1 MVCVIIVIANELFIV
16 HQKEKRI
23 EYFLH
28 GTNKSG
34 SKKRHSFKMHGRL
47 KVRTTEEERERKKK
61 EQALKVKAYKA
72 ATAKIS
78 VKRQN
83 NEYDDEMLAYTTPI
97 LQRNPDVSTL
107 WNIRREC
114 ILAKLKK
121 IKEEEDMEL
130 EERILNVL
138 ETEISLTEQC
148 LLVNP
153 KSYNIWHH
161 RMWLLEQSP
170 KANWQREVMLCNKYL
185 KMDERNFHTWDY
197 KRYVVEKAQ
206 VPKEEELDFC
216 TEKIKVNFSNY
227 SSWHHR
233 SLLLPALYPYEGD
246 AKPKRPMSEEK
257 LKEELEMVLTAAFT
271 DPYDSSAWF
280 YQRWLLG
287 YSQPELA
294 VCAFRCSK
302 DKTVLSFTKPTTKE
316 DLKVIL
322 RNGEQT
328 QEITDF
334 LTLNKGVSDT
344 IFYSKLNVENPSQY
358 QLLEVSSKALKTITL
373 PLNKYAEDIYYFHPL
388 DASTTYTPD
397 VLEQLKSQLESCE
410 SLLEYEPDSKW
421 CLLTSAL
428 LMRAIDCNEYHDK
441 TMEYLKK
448 LQKVDSLRENYYK
461 DLASKWI
468 LQKALIEWSKTGDN
482 LLKSLDLSQE
492 EQLTCLT
499 DKQYLVVADEI
510 KLSEE
515 LTKRYQQLKSFSNI

>member
-1 MVCVIIVIANELFIV
+1 
-16 HQKEKRI
+16 
-23 EYFLH
+23 
-28 GTNKSG
+28 
-34 SKKRHSFKMHGRL
+34 MHGRL

-72 ATAKIS
+72 ATTKIYS
-78 VKRQN
+78 KRQN
-83 NEYDDEMLAYTTPI
+83 HEYDDEMLAYTTPI

-114 ILAKLKK
+114 ILAKIKQ
-121 IKEEEDMEL
+121 IKEEQTDTVDAEAQ
-130 EERILNVL
+130 EERILRVL
-138 ETEISLTEQC
+138 DTEISLTEQC

-233 SLLLPALYPYEGD
+233 SLLLPALYPYEGN
-246 AKPKRPMSEEK
+246 AKPKRPMSEDK

-294 VCAFRCSK
+294 VCAFRSSK
-302 DKTVLSFTKPTTKE
+302 DKSVLSFTKPTTKQ
-316 DLKVIL
+316 DLKVTLI
-322 RNGEQT
+322 GEGEGNKL
-328 QEITDF
+328 EITDF
-334 LTLNKGVSDT
+334 ETFNNQASDT
-344 IFYSKLNVENPSQY
+344 MFYSHSQIENPLLY
-358 QLLEVSSKALKTITL
+358 QHLELSSSSLKTHIM
-373 PLNKYAEDIYYFHPL
+373 PLKTYKDDIYYFLPL
-388 DASTTYTPD
+388 DASTNYTPD
-397 VLEQLKSQLESCE
+397 VLEQLKTQLESCE

-428 LMRAIDCNEYHDK
+428 LMRSIDSHQYHDK
-441 TMEYLKK
+441 SLEYLKK
-448 LQKVDSLRENYYK
+448 LQKVDQLRENYYK

-468 LQKALIEWSKTGDN
+468 LQKTLWQWSKTEGDM
-482 LLKSLDLSQE
+482 LSTIDLSQE
-492 EQLTCLT
+492 QQLSCLA
-499 DKQYLVVADEI
+499 DKQYLVIADEI
-510 KLSEE
+510 LLSEE
-515 LTKRYQQLKSFSNI
+515 LKQRYGTLKSFKDI

>member
-1 MVCVIIVIANELFIV
+1 
-16 HQKEKRI
+16 
-23 EYFLH
+23 
-28 GTNKSG
+28 
-34 SKKRHSFKMHGRL
+34 MHGRL

-72 ATAKIS
+72 ATTKIS
-78 VKRQN
+78 AKRQN
-83 NEYDDEMLAYTTPI
+83 QEYDDEMLAYTTPI

-114 ILAKLKK
+114 ILAKVKK
-121 IKEEEDMEL
+121 IKEEEVTPEKEAIQ
-130 EERILNVL
+130 EEHILQVF
-138 ETEISLTEQC
+138 ETEMSLTEQC

-294 VCAFRCSK
+294 ACAFRCSK

-316 DLKVIL
+316 DLKVVL
-322 RNGEQT
+322 TGDGKT
-328 QEITDF
+328 LEITDF
-334 LTLNKGVSDT
+334 LTLNNQVSDT
-344 IFYSKLNVENPSQY
+344 IFYSKNQVEDPSIY
-358 QLLEVSSKALKTITL
+358 QNLEVSSKTLKPLTL
-373 PLNKYAEDIYYFHPL
+373 PLSKYNGDAYYFHAL
-388 DASTTYTPD
+388 EASTTYTPD
-397 VLEQLKSQLESCE
+397 VLDQLKSQLESCE

-428 LMRAIDCNEYHDK
+428 LMRAIDCQEHHDK

-468 LQKALIEWSKTGDN
+468 LQKALIQWSKTDGEHM
-482 LLKSLDLSQE
+482 LKSIDLSQE

-499 DKQYLVVADEI
+499 DKQYLIVADEI
-510 KLSEE
+510 ILSKE
-515 LTKRYQQLKSFSNI
+515 LIKRYEGGLKSFSNI

>member
-1 MVCVIIVIANELFIV
+1 
-16 HQKEKRI
+16 
-23 EYFLH
+23 
-28 GTNKSG
+28 
-34 SKKRHSFKMHGRL
+34 MHGRL
-47 KVRTTEEERERKKK
+47 KVRTTEEEKERKKK

-72 ATAKIS
+72 ATTKIHS
-78 VKRQN
+78 KRQN
-83 NEYDDEMLAYTTPI
+83 QEYDDEMLTYTTPI

-114 ILAKLKK
+114 ILAK
-121 IKEEEDMEL
+121 IKNIEGEELSEADGTKED
-130 EERILNVL
+130 RIHKVL
-138 ETEISLTEQC
+138 DTEISLTEQC

-161 RMWLLEQSP
+161 RMWLLEKSP
-170 KANWQREVMLCNKYL
+170 NANWQREVMLCNKYL

-233 SLLLPALYPYEGD
+233 SLLLPAMYPYEGN

-287 YSQPELA
+287 YSQPELD
-294 VCAFRCSK
+294 VCAFRSSK
-302 DKTVLSFTKPTTKE
+302 NKTILSFTKPTTKE
-316 DLKVIL
+316 GLKVIL
-322 RNGEQT
+322 SDGEDNKLEL
-328 QEITDF
+328 QEFETV
-334 LTLNKGVSDT
+334 NNEVSDT
-344 IFYSKLNVENPSQY
+344 MFYSRCNIDDPLVYKNI
-358 QLLEVSSKALKTITL
+358 EVTSASLSNSHLL
-373 PLNKYAEDIYYFHPL
+373 PLKQYTEDVYYFLPL
-388 DASTTYTPD
+388 DASTNYTPD
-397 VLEQLKSQLESCE
+397 VLEQLKMQLESCE

-428 LMRAIDCNEYHDK
+428 LMRSIDSLEYHDK
-441 TMEYLKK
+441 SLEYLKK
-448 LQKVDSLRENYYK
+448 LQKVDQLRENYYK

-468 LQKALIEWSKTGDN
+468 LQKALWQWSKTEGQM
-482 LLKSLDLSQE
+482 LKTIDLSQE
-492 EQLTCLT
+492 QQLTCLT
-499 DKQYLVVADEI
+499 DKQYLIIADEI

-515 LTKRYQQLKSFSNI
+515 LKNRYGKIKTFQDI

>member
-1 MVCVIIVIANELFIV
+1 
-16 HQKEKRI
+16 
-23 EYFLH
+23 
-28 GTNKSG
+28 
-34 SKKRHSFKMHGRL
+34 MHGRL

-83 NEYDDEMLAYTTPI
+83 HEYDDEMLAYTTPI

-114 ILAKLKK
+114 ILAKMKK
-121 IKEEEDMEL
+121 IQEEDDIPDENA
-130 EERILNVL
+130 ESKEDRILKVL

-316 DLKVIL
+316 ELKVL
-322 RNGEQT
+322 LTGGGQT
-328 QEITDF
+328 LEITDF
-334 LTLNKGVSDT
+334 QTLNNQVSDT
-344 IFYSKLNVENPSQY
+344 SFYSKTQEENPSLYTQ
-358 QLLEVSSKALKTITL
+358 LEVTSKALKTITL
-373 PLNKYAEDIYYFHPL
+373 PLSKYNDDIYYFQPL
-388 DASTTYTPD
+388 EATTTYTPD
-397 VLEQLKSQLESCE
+397 VLDQLKSQLESCE

-428 LMRAIDCNEYHDK
+428 LMRAIDCNGYHDK

-468 LQKALIEWSKTGDN
+468 LQKALIQWSKTGEN
-482 LLKSLDLSQE
+482 MLKSLDLSQE
-492 EQLTCLT
+492 NQLTCLT
-499 DKQYLVVADEI
+499 DKQYLIVADEI
-510 KLSEE
+510 ILSEE
-515 LTKRYQQLKSFSNI
+515 LTKRYGELKSFINI

>member
-1 MVCVIIVIANELFIV
+1 
-16 HQKEKRI
+16 
-23 EYFLH
+23 
-28 GTNKSG
+28 
-34 SKKRHSFKMHGRL
+34 MHGRL

-72 ATAKIS
+72 AMTKIMS
-78 VKRQN
+78 KRKNQ
-83 NEYDDEMLAYTTPI
+83 EYDDEMLMYTTPI

-114 ILAKLKK
+114 ILAKVNKL
-121 IKEEEDMEL
+121 KEEDGEKRP
-130 EERILNVL
+130 EEEGEVEKKDNKEVAIQKVF

-161 RMWLLEQSP
+161 RMWLLEQAP
-170 KANWQREVMLCNKYL
+170 QANWQREVLLCNKYL

-197 KRYVVEKAQ
+197 RRYVVEKAAVAKQ
-206 VPKEEELDFC
+206 EELDFC

-233 SLLLPALYPYEGD
+233 SLLLPVLYPYEGD

-271 DPYDSSAWF
+271 DPNDSSAWF

-294 VCAFRCSK
+294 VAAIRCSQ
-302 DKTVLSFTKPTTKE
+302 DKTVVAFTKPITAKG
-316 DLKVIL
+316 LK
-322 RNGEQT
+322 
-328 QEITDF
+328 
-334 LTLNKGVSDT
+334 LTLMGNDKQFEFKDFKSLNNKISDT
-344 IFYSKLNVENPSQY
+344 VYYSKEKVNNLSDFHQLELESNDFKT
-358 QLLEVSSKALKTITL
+358 LLELKSYQQD
-373 PLNKYAEDIYYFHPL
+373 KYYFHAL
-388 DASTTYTPD
+388 ANTTSYTED
-397 VLEQLKSQLESCE
+397 VLSELKSQLESCE

-428 LMRAIDCNEYHDK
+428 LMRAINSSEYHEK
-441 TMEYLKK
+441 SLQNLKQ
-448 LQKVDSLRENYYK
+448 LQLVDPLRENYYK

-468 LQKALIEWSKTGDN
+468 LQKCLLQWFQNASEMPSK
-482 LLKSLDLSQE
+482 LDLSQE
-492 EQLTCLT
+492 QQLTCLT
-499 DKQYLVVADEI
+499 DRQYLVIADEVL
-510 KLSEE
+510 LSEE
-515 LTKRYQQLKSFSNI
+515 LGKRYDDLKTFNKI